1 MSSSQGGAVIR
12 VGSRVSALVGELGY
26 WNGEPQ
32 KDATG
37 KKQKRFKQRY
47 YGTVVESKCGRNWL
61 VRWDRSGAGS
71 EKEYSTFKLK
81 YEGPGTLRATNQEAA
96 QRLQAQQGVAAPS
109 VDTVQAAAAPQQGA
123 TAAPVDTDAV
133 PQQATAAP
141 VNAAQANAAP
151 QPPQAAAPPAV
162 ETVEEESVEE
172 QAAAEGANARTVD
185 PDTLEEQ
192 DDRFDVANDFDLYN
206 LDDIAEYDG
215 DRHARKW
222 RSYEIH
228 KRALFDDEVSVGT
241 GARRI
246 TWKVRLD
253 IKASDV
259 DPVAAAEFPDIGVC
273 DFDFAI
279 QMRCSLGIRGFQVSK
294 RRVSCGIGSSVVT
307 PGY

>member
-1 MSSSQGGAVIR
+1 M
-12 VGSRVSALVGELGY
+12 VGELGH

-32 KDATG
+32 NDATG

-206 LDDIAEYDG
+206 RTI
-215 DRHARKW
+215 
-222 RSYEIH
+222 
-228 KRALFDDEVSVGT
+228 
-241 GARRI
+241 
-246 TWKVRLD
+246 
-253 IKASDV
+253 
-259 DPVAAAEFPDIGVC
+259 
-273 DFDFAI
+273 
-279 QMRCSLGIRGFQVSK
+279 
-294 RRVSCGIGSSVVT
+294 
-307 PGY
+307 